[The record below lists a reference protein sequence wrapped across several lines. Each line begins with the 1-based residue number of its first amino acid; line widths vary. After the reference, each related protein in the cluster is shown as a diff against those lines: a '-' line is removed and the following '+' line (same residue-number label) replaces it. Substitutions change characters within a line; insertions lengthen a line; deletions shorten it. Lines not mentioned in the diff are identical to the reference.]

1 MEILLAKPRGFCAG
15 VDRAIEIVKLALET
29 FDPPVYVR
37 HEIVHN
43 RHVVEGLGSLGARFV
58 DNLAEVPPGSV
69 VIFSAHGVSPT
80 VRAEAR
86 ARGLR
91 AIDATCPLVT
101 KVHLEA
107 IRYARE
113 GYGIILIGHPG
124 HVEVEGTMG
133 EVPGGIW
140 LVSSPEEVEHL
151 HLPDPR
157 KATYLTQTTLS
168 VDDTQTIVDALKRR
182 FPDIRGPRK
191 DDICYATT
199 NRQLAVKA
207 IAEEADVILVVGAP
221 ESSNAN
227 RLVEVAEARG
237 VRSYLVESAD
247 DIDPKWIEGARCVGL
262 TAGASAPERLVAEV
276 VDRLLSLG
284 GTRVRELEQM
294 KEDIT
299 FALPPE
305 LKEAVG
311 ARGARPE

>member
-15 VDRAIEIVKLALET
+15 VDRAIEVVKLALDV

-43 RHVVEGLGSLGARFV
+43 RHVVEGLRALGARFV
-58 DNLAEVPPGSV
+58 DDVADVPPGTV
-69 VIFSAHGVSPT
+69 VIFSAHGVSPA
-80 VRAEAR
+80 VRTQAK
-86 ARGLR
+86 ARGLH

-113 GYGIILIGHPG
+113 GYCIVLIGHRG

-133 EVPGGIW
+133 EVPGGMW
-140 LVSSPEEVEHL
+140 LVSAPEEVEAL
-151 HLPDPR
+151 ELTNPD
-157 KATYLTQTTLS
+157 KAAYLTQTTLS
-168 VDDTQTIVDALKRR
+168 VDDTRAVVEALKRR
-182 FPDIRGPRK
+182 FPNIRGPRK

-199 NRQLAVKA
+199 NRQNAVKA
-207 IAEEADVILVVGAP
+207 IAREADVILVVGAP

-227 RLVEVAEARG
+227 RLVEVAEGLG
-237 VRSYLVESAD
+237 VRSYLVECAE
-247 DIDPKWIEGARCVGL
+247 DIDPAWVADARRVGL
-262 TAGASAPERLVAEV
+262 TAGASAPESLVSRV
-276 VDRLLSLG
+276 VDRLFELG
-284 GTRVRELEQM
+284 GTRVRELELV

-305 LKEAVG
+305 LKSASESRAV
-311 ARGARPE
+311 